1 MDPVKTGVLI
11 RALRTHLGLT
21 QQNRADRLAVSDR
34 TISKWERG
42 LGCPDIS
49 LLAPLAA
56 VLGVSTEVLLTADLA
71 ENPPQGGN
79 MKHTVFYICPVCGNL
94 VFSASPAGVQC
105 CGRALEPQR
114 PQKAGESQRLHTD
127 PVEDE
132 WYITTNHPM
141 TKAEHIAFAAL
152 LSGGSLKMWR
162 QYPEWDFQLRLPR
175 REHGLLIWYS
185 TRDGL
190 LYQLI

>member
-1 MDPVKTGVLI
+1 MDPVKTGALI

-21 QQNRADRLAVSDR
+21 QQNLADRLAVSDR

-105 CGRALEPQR
+105 CGRALEPSS
-114 PQKAGESQRLHTD
+114 QKADETQRLHTD

-132 WYITTNHPM
+132 WYITTSHPM

-190 LYQLI
+190 LYQII